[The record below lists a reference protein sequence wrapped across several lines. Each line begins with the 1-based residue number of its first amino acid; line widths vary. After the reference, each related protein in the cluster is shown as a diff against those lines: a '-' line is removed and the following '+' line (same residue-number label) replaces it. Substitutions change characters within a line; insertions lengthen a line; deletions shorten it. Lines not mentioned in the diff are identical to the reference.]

1 MREGVNRMPNVLKI
15 IMGIVLILIG
25 AALLS
30 ITVHQDQFK
39 TFALRLLGVGFMAA
53 GAFVGFSKSSTGE
66 IKTVRWLES
75 IKLHSVF
82 VLVLIASLVTMSW
95 FMYQRSSEYVFIGN
109 YETAHHF
116 PLLMAIIVL
125 VNFVVLWWKKQLG
138 QHSLSYLFVILF
150 AATSLITYLYTS
162 PQYTYEQASELLTS
176 TYDVTP
182 MDAEMQTYHDPVAI
196 TKDTY
201 FYRVQESDV
210 MYIVDPYTGDI
221 EKLE

>member
-1 MREGVNRMPNVLKI
+1 MDGINKMPNVLKLI
-15 IMGIVLILIG
+15 AGILLILIG

-30 ITVHQDQFK
+30 ITVHQEQFK
-39 TFALRLLGVGFMAA
+39 TFFIRLLGIGFMAL
-53 GAFVGFSKSSTGE
+53 GAFLGFSKRSTRE
-66 IKTVRWLES
+66 VKTVRWLES
-75 IKLHSVF
+75 MRVHIAF
-82 VLVLIASLVTMSW
+82 VLVLIVSLITMSW

-125 VNFVVLWWKKQLG
+125 VNFVVLWWRKQLG

-150 AATSLITYLYTS
+150 AVTSLITYFYTS
-162 PQYTYEQASELLTS
+162 PQYTYEEAREELAT

-182 MDAEMQTYHDPVAI
+182 IDAEMETYHDPAAA

-201 FYRVQESDV
+201 FYRVQESEV

-221 EKLE
+221 EELK